1 MVPASPYC
9 AKCGGLNAPA
19 ATVCF
24 ACGASLAEAAPLV
37 HHARVATA
45 GRSTLVLP
53 IPDDLL
59 LRQRYHLLKQIGEG
73 GFGAVYQAEDTQLGN
88 RLVAIKEMQ
97 PSGLNTQELQE
108 ATEAFRQEA
117 LLLAGLAH
125 PSLPRIYDHFSEDGH
140 WYLVMEF
147 IDGTTLEQYLAVR
160 GGRLPVA
167 EALDLSI
174 QLCRV
179 LEYLHTRQPPIVF
192 RDLKPS
198 NVMLTADGAIYL
210 IDFGI
215 ARLFKPGQQK
225 DTIAFGSPGY
235 AAPEQYGKTQTTPR
249 SDVYSLGVLL
259 HQALTGHDPTEN
271 PFRFAPFTMPRPTG
285 LWTFVSRM
293 IDLDESK
300 RPTSMGIVRRELERL
315 AGAWAAR
322 QRQTGA
328 MPGPAYPQGLTGPMP
343 AWLPPQYGR
352 TGSMPYA
359 PPSTSFMPKRYP
371 TQTAY
376 RYPLTGSMPII
387 AAPHLRPPAPG
398 SVPQPPM
405 PRPARRRWRGRRIL
419 LSVILM
425 CVMLALLILLMILLI
440 HALPISI
447 PLGHPPR
454 FTAPSGGSI
463 GYPSALAWLAGG

>member
-9 AKCGGLNAPA
+9 PKCGGLNAPD
-19 ATVCF
+19 ATACF
-24 ACGASLAEAAPLV
+24 ACGLSLAEAAPLV
-37 HHARVATA
+37 QHARVSAA

-53 IPDDLL
+53 IPDLL

-73 GFGAVYQAEDTQLGN
+73 GFGAVYKAEDTQLGN

-97 PSGLNTQELQE
+97 PSGLNPQELQE

-125 PSLPRIYDHFSEDGH
+125 SSLPRIYDHFSEDGH

-147 IDGTTLEQYLAVR
+147 IDGTTLEQYLTVR

-167 EALDLSI
+167 EALDLGI

-192 RDLKPS
+192 RDLKPA
-198 NVMLTADGAIYL
+198 NVMLTAAGAIYL

-235 AAPEQYGKTQTTPR
+235 AAPEQYGKKQTTPR

-293 IDLDESK
+293 IDLDEGK
-300 RPTSMGIVRRELERL
+300 RPPSMGIVRRELERL
-315 AGAWAAR
+315 AGDWAAR
-322 QRQTGA
+322 QRNTGTV
-328 MPGPAYPQGLTGPMP
+328 PVPAYSPQSLTGPMP
-343 AWLPPQYGR
+343 AWLPPSAR
-352 TGSMPYA
+352 IGSMPYA
-359 PPSTSFMPKRYP
+359 PPSTGFMPYGHP

-376 RYPLTGSMPII
+376 RYPFPGSMPIM

-398 SVPQPPM
+398 GASQALVPQ
-405 PRPARRRWRGRRIL
+405 RGRRRRRIRILVSLIL
-419 LSVILM
+419 L
-425 CVMLALLILLMILLI
+425 CVMVALLILLSILVI
-440 HALPISI
+440 HALTLHF
-447 PLGHPPR
+447 PLNPPHR
-454 FTAPSGGSI
+454 FAAPSGGFI
-463 GYPSALAWLAGG
+463 GYPSALAWLDAG